1 MATSQTIQTLI
12 SGIALASLYG
22 FVLWR
27 VGKRQG
33 NKVIEFG
40 ALALGSVYLLSAAV
54 KVPNLPD
61 WIVSGLGILFL
72 LLSALMLWFLMR
84 QAVDA
89 LRRRKGIQKK

>member
-1 MATSQTIQTLI
+1 MIASQTIQTLI

-40 ALALGSVYLLSAAV
+40 ALALGSVYLLFAAL

-61 WIVSGLGILFL
+61 WVVPSLGILFL
-72 LLSALMLWFLMR
+72 LLSALMVWFLMR
-84 QAVDA
+84 KAVDA
-89 LRRRKGIQKK
+89 IRRRKGIKKE